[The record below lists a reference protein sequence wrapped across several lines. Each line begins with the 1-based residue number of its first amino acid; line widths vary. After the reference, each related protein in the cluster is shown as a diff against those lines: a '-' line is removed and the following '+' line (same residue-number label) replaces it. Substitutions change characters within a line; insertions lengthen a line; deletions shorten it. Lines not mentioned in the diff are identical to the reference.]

1 MAAIPS
7 FREIARKK
15 VFFSHLSTKAL
26 FVAPVTP
33 PRA

>member
-1 MAAIPS
+1 MAAIDEQ
-7 FREIARKK
+7 RESTKK
-15 VFFSHLSTKAL
+15 SFFSHLSTKAL